1 MLSSWVVLSYFIAVF
16 LTRPAPSKIAQIKQ
30 ISGEKVRRVKFK
42 ARDGVKL
49 SAWLLAN
56 PKTDKAIVLLSG
68 IRSNREAQIRRA
80 QYYLNRGYTVLMPD
94 LRGTGKSEGK
104 FISFG
109 WHERKDLQA
118 AVFFLRKRGYSKV
131 SAHGQSLGAATI
143 AYAHKEFQG
152 FEFIIMESCYDNINH
167 AFRHRMDKF
176 LVPRIFYAG
185 VFFFVERKIKATQF
199 SLRPERF
206 VKSFS
211 APTLFMAGDSEEVL
225 PLPESQKIYK
235 FCTSKFKRFVIF
247 QGADHEDLYENNPV
261 FFERSLDDFL
271 AEIDHYDIAKSA

>member
-1 MLSSWVVLSYFIAVF
+1 MLSYFIAYF
-16 LTRPAPSKIAQIKQ
+16 LTRPAHSKIARLKQ
-30 ISGEKVRRVKFK
+30 ISGHDVKRVKFK

-49 SAWLLAN
+49 SAWFVSN
-56 PKTDKAIVLLSG
+56 PKSDKAVILLSG
-68 IRSNREAQIRRA
+68 IRSNREAQIKRA
-80 QYYLNRGYTVLMPD
+80 QFYLNRGYTVLMPD
-94 LRGTGKSEGK
+94 LRGTGRSEGN

-118 AVFFLRKRGYSKV
+118 AVFFLRKKGYKKV

-152 FEFIIMESCYDNINH
+152 FEFIVMESCYDNINH
-167 AFRHRMDKF
+167 AFQHRMEKY

-185 VFFFVERKIKATQF
+185 VFYFVERKIQASHF

-206 VKSFS
+206 VKNFV
-211 APTLFMAGDSEEVL
+211 APTLFMAGDSEKVL

-235 FCTSKFKRFVIF
+235 FCTSKFKQFVIF

-261 FFERSLDDFL
+261 LFERTMDAFL
-271 AEIDHYDIAKSA
+271 IEIDNLNLAQSA